1 MKFLL
6 LTGKDATWAAMQA
19 EEAALKQAREDFQDE
34 VYQAHME
41 RVMDDS
47 VRRLYMRE
55 DRALSV
61 SRWDCMLDSLKELR
75 RINILSAW
83 AK

>member
-1 MKFLL
+1 
-6 LTGKDATWAAMQA
+6 
-19 EEAALKQAREDFQDE
+19 
-34 VYQAHME
+34 
-41 RVMDDS
+41 MDDS